1 MAVKKTKAT
10 TKSNKGAGK
19 LDKNFEAGLVQLE
32 TLAKDLIDQADD
44 PVKVGRNIVDQIH
57 AVADRIEDEI
67 IAEGMTLT
75 EAYSSH
81 DLVGVGIGV
90 L

>member
-1 MAVKKTKAT
+1 MAVKKTKA
-10 TKSNKGAGK
+10 KSAAGEGK
-19 LDKNFEAGLVQLE
+19 LDKSFEACLAQLE
-32 TLAKDLIDQADD
+32 TIAKELIDQAED
-44 PVKVGRNIVDQIH
+44 PVKVGRKVVDQIR

>member
-1 MAVKKTKAT
+1 MAVRKTKA
-10 TKSNKGAGK
+10 KSAAGEAK
-19 LDKNFEAGLVQLE
+19 LDKSFQAVLAQLE
-32 TLAKDLIDQADD
+32 TVAKELIDQAED
-44 PVKVGRNIVDQIH
+44 PVKVGRKIVDQIH
-57 AVADRIEDEI
+57 AVADRVEDEI

>member
-1 MAVKKTKAT
+1 MGAAKPDKGFAT
-10 TKSNKGAGK
+10 
-19 LDKNFEAGLVQLE
+19 GLAQLE
-32 TLAKDLIDQADD
+32 TLAKELIDHADD
-44 PVKVGRNIVDQIH
+44 PVNVGRKMVDQIR
-57 AVADRIEDEI
+57 AVADRLEDEI